1 MSSKT
6 GTGTDF
12 WSPTYWST
20 RFTTETKFEWLV
32 PACTLVP
39 IVGDVVRELP
49 PPAPGR
55 WIWDCDWDCFEDGG
69 EDGEEGVW
77 GVGGEGGEG
86 EGEEGEGEGGEGE
99 GGEGEGEREGGEEVV
114 NILHL
119 GSGTSILGTQL
130 QTYLSSPSP
139 PPSSSSPSASPPPS
153 SSPSP
158 SPPAPP
164 SPPPPPPKT
173 QTSSTPKCQV
183 YDADYVPLPP
193 STAQEEGRVPFLLVD
208 ALDLG
213 SLYKSL
219 PLSKGFEGR
228 GVVGE
233 GKGDGGRMGG
243 EGGKGGGRRGG
254 KGGKGGG
261 RGRGGGRGKR
271 KWDMVLDKSTI
282 DAIST
287 GPLLPPSSTPS
298 QSLSGTVGE
307 GEEGLPADPAERTLL
322 NVGRVVRKG
331 GRWVSVSYSSTRYD
345 FLPFSPSPSPSS
357 SPATS
362 SAPTSLPKPNDKEKY
377 GWRVIRK
384 EIVAMTSLPEGR
396 LVRDGR
402 GERVVY
408 EPETGI
414 WVYVLERV

>member
-1 MSSKT
+1 MSSK
-6 GTGTDF
+6 TGTDF

-20 RFTTETKFEWLV
+20 RFTTETNFEWLV

-39 IVGDVVRELP
+39 IVKDVVRELP
-49 PPAPGR
+49 APPR
-55 WIWDCDWDCFEDGG
+55 IWNYFENGV
-69 EDGEEGVW
+69 EDGEEGFC

-86 EGEEGEGEGGEGE
+86 GEEVGGEEEEGEGEGEE
-99 GGEGEGEREGGEEVV
+99 EEEVV

-139 PPSSSSPSASPPPS
+139 YSSPPSPPPS
-153 SSPSP
+153 PPSPFPSP
-158 SPPAPP
+158 S
-164 SPPPPPPKT
+164 PPPPKT
-173 QTSSTPKCQV
+173 QASSIPKCQV
-183 YDADYVPLPP
+183 YDADYVPLPS

-213 SLYKSL
+213 SLYASL
-219 PLSKGFEGR
+219 PLSKGR
-228 GVVGE
+228 GVVG
-233 GKGDGGRMGG
+233 GGGWAGGEKG
-243 EGGKGGGRRGG
+243 EGGGRS
-254 KGGKGGG
+254 GKGGG
-261 RGRGGGRGKR
+261 RGRGRGKR

-287 GPLLPPSSTPS
+287 GPLLPPPPSPSSSPS
-298 QSLSGTVGE
+298 SQKAPSAELGE
-307 GEEGLPADPAERTLL
+307 GEEELPADPAERTLL

-345 FLPFSPSPSPSS
+345 FLPFCPSPSPS

-362 SAPTSLPKPNDKEKY
+362 SAPTSLPKSNDKEKY

-414 WVYVLERV
+414 WLYVLERV